1 MGLEFFRK
9 NNGPETKGEN
19 GIPGAGL
26 PVLQSRKPLF
36 SLVGWGLLKPFLP
49 GPVECKECNQLPPV
63 ALMIRGSSAARSVHE
78 MAVLSLL
85 TWYLFPLFANNLTL
99 PENLHPLFNSTFGG
113 SIMARVWVCESV
125 LANQTP
131 SPYKLAPEWSYI
143 EIETTH

>member
-1 MGLEFFRK
+1 MAQKQRGKMGSLGLGFLSYS
-9 NNGPETKGEN
+9 PES
-19 GIPGAGL
+19 PC
-26 PVLQSRKPLF
+26 F

-63 ALMIRGSSAARSVHE
+63 ALMIRDPSAARSVRE

-99 PENLHPLFNSTFGG
+99 PENLYPLFNSTFGG

-125 LANQTP
+125 LARHPLLINWPLNGVT
-131 SPYKLAPEWSYI
+131 
-143 EIETTH
+143 